1 MKWSLLLLCLL
12 VTVTFAQVDNLETE
26 ELDITDVLEQ
36 NIDSIEELLN
46 GDLDEAEKILGFGS
60 FLKKVGKGIVSTVKK
75 GVDVVSDTVK
85 AAESFAKIIKR
96 IKDSYQ
102 SVQYK
107 GQKKQCWHL
116 YGNYCGGGI
125 CGNQW
130 WDGCKGRNADGN
142 TCHLFARP
150 APIDEVD
157 KCCQTHDDC
166 CSKLSIGAAAGKQ
179 LPCDCNKN
187 MYTCFEKAKPTC
199 NNVDCKVAGAVMK
212 IMSKPLTTLKCQ
224 DSCFNIINPMNGL
237 LDKIKTAFD
246 ALGSLGVST
255 EEIYFEE
262 N

>member
-1 MKWSLLLLCLL
+1 MKWSLLLLLCLL
-12 VTVTFAQVDNLETE
+12 LTFTFAQEETE
-26 ELDITDVLEQ
+26 GFDITDVLEQ
-36 NIDSIEELLN
+36 NFDSIEELLN
-46 GDLDEAEKILGFGS
+46 GNVEDTEKILGIGS
-60 FLKKVGKGIVSTVKK
+60 FFRKVTKAVVSTVKK
-75 GVDVVSDTVK
+75 GVDVVSDSVK
-85 AAESFAKIIKR
+85 TAQSFAKIIKT

-102 SVQYK
+102 SVKYK
-107 GQKKQCWHL
+107 GETKQCWKL
-116 YGNYCGGGI
+116 YGNYCGGGY
-125 CGNQW
+125 CGGQW
-130 WDGCKGRNADGN
+130 WDGCKGRSVDGN
-142 TCHLFARP
+142 TCHMSSRVAT
-150 APIDEVD
+150 IDEVD

-166 CSKLSIGAAAGKQ
+166 CSKLALGAAAGKS

-199 NNVDCKVAGAVMK
+199 NNIDCKVAGSVMK

-262 N
+262 E